1 MSATQQALTKI
12 TMGPVHIV
20 TQRSSSNHERYTA
33 GPHKNDNGTIWLAKE
48 QHQGFQ
54 RGPPP

>member
-1 MSATQQALTKI
+1 MVA
-12 TMGPVHIV
+12 VHIV

-33 GPHKNDNGTIWLAKE
+33 GPRKNNNGTTWLAKE